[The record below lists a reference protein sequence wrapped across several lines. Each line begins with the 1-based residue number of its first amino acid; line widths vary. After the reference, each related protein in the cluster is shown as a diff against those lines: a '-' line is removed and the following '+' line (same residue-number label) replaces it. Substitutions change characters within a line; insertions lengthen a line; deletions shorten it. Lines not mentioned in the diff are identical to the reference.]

1 MAKSK
6 DKGVRARR
14 PAKAAGASRAR
25 SAGTPRA
32 KRPPAQKHVLRLFV
46 AGTTSQSTR
55 AIIAARKLCEEQ
67 LAGSYDLEVV
77 DVFQQPLLARAD
89 QVIAVPT
96 LVKRLPP
103 PLRRL
108 VGDLSNTERVLV
120 GLDLVAES
128 ADPGTAPGAGRG
140 A

>member
-1 MAKSK
+1 VARSSGKET
-6 DKGVRARR
+6 RARR
-14 PAKAAGASRAR
+14 PGKAAGGAR
-25 SAGTPRA
+25 PKAGPKARA
-32 KRPPAQKHVLRLFV
+32 KRGPVQKHVLRLFV

-55 AIIAARKLCEEQ
+55 AIIAARKLCAEQ

-89 QVIAVPT
+89 QVVAVPT

-120 GLDLVAES
+120 GLDLVA
-128 ADPGTAPGAGRG
+128 ADAGPAAGRG